1 MHYTESNEPKHL
13 KWTREERILRLTDL
27 ISCPRS
33 MITTEDRVVFHRE
46 PPLSAGRGD
55 IYTRV
60 FDVLAAVVSEMGKD
74 PMRTIC
80 LKQQHR

>member
-1 MHYTESNEPKHL
+1 
-13 KWTREERILRLTDL
+13 
-27 ISCPRS
+27 